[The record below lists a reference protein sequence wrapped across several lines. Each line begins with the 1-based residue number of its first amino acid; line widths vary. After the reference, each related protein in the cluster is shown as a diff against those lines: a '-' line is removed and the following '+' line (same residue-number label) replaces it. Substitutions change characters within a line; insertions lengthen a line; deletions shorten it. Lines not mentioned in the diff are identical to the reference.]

1 MFTGLVEEIGTVRRI
16 LPGRDSVRIRIQAPR
31 LAPELRTGDSV
42 AVDGVC
48 LTLTETQ
55 GDDFEA
61 TAVSQTLKQS
71 TLGRLRTGERVNL
84 ERALALGD
92 RLGGHLVQGHVD
104 GVGSVVSVRPKGD
117 SRMIT
122 VRIPAGLMR
131 QVAERG
137 SVALNGV
144 SLTVALLERERI
156 TVSVIPHTF
165 ENTTLKEL
173 APGSRVNV
181 ETDLFAKYA
190 ERLLSRDQTGTKIG
204 EVEMGVEE

>member
-1 MFTGLVEEIGTVRRI
+1 MFTGLIEEIGTVRRI
-16 LPGRDSVRIRIQAPR
+16 LPGNDSVRIRIQAPR

-42 AVDGVC
+42 AVNGVC
-48 LTLTETQ
+48 LTVTEKR

-71 TLGRLRTGERVNL
+71 TLGRLRAGERVNL
-84 ERALALGD
+84 ERALAIGD

-104 GVGSVVSVRPKGD
+104 GIASVVSIRPKGD

-122 VRIPAGLMR
+122 VRIPSDLLR

-144 SLTVALLERERI
+144 SLTVAALERDRI

-173 APGSRVNV
+173 APGGRVNV

-190 ERLLSRDQTGTKIG
+190 ERLLSRRRMDMGIG
-204 EVEMGVEE
+204 EYDMGAEE

>member
-16 LPGRDSVRIRIQAPR
+16 LPGRDSVRIGIRAPR
-31 LAPELRTGDSV
+31 LAPELRKGDSI
-42 AVDGVC
+42 AVNGVC
-48 LTLTETQ
+48 LTATETA

-71 TLGRLRTGERVNL
+71 TLGRLRAGDRVNL

-104 GVGSVVSVRPKGD
+104 GIGSVVSVRPKGD

-122 VRIPAGLMR
+122 VRVPSGLMR
-131 QVAERG
+131 QLAERG

-144 SLTVALLERERI
+144 SLTVAVLERDRI

-173 APGSRVNV
+173 APGGQVNV

-190 ERLLSRDQTGTKIG
+190 ERLLSRRQTEIG
-204 EVEMGVEE
+204 RSELGVEE

>member
-16 LPGRDSVRIRIQAPR
+16 LNGRDSVRIRIQAPR
-31 LAPELRTGDSV
+31 IGAQLRAGESV

-48 LTLTETQ
+48 LTATETFE
-55 GDDFEA
+55 DAFEA

-71 TLGRLRTGERVNL
+71 TLGRLRAGDRVNL

-104 GVGSVVSVRPKGD
+104 GIGSVVSIRTQGD
-117 SRMIT
+117 ARMIA
-122 VRIPAGLMR
+122 VRMPEALMR
-131 QVAERG
+131 HMAERG

-144 SLTVALLERERI
+144 SLTVAVLERDRI

-165 ENTTLKEL
+165 ENTTLMRL
-173 APGSRVNV
+173 AAGAPVNV
-181 ETDLFAKYA
+181 ETDLIAKYA
-190 ERLLSRDQTGTKIG
+190 ERLLSRRHPGPENGPG
-204 EVEMGVEE
+204 EPWMEA

>member
-1 MFTGLVEEIGTVRRI
+1 MFTGLIEEIGTVRRI
-16 LPGRDSVRIRIQAPR
+16 LPGHDSVRIRIEAPR
-31 LAPELRTGDSV
+31 LSPELRKGDSV
-42 AVDGVC
+42 AVNGVC
-48 LTLTETQ
+48 LTMTETQ

-104 GVGSVVSVRPKGD
+104 GIGSVVSVRPKGD

-122 VRIPAGLMR
+122 VRIPSGLMR
-131 QVAERG
+131 HLAERG
-137 SVALNGV
+137 SVALDGV
-144 SLTVALLERERI
+144 SLTVAVLERDRI
-156 TVSVIPHTF
+156 TVSVIPYTF

-173 APGSRVNV
+173 SPGGRVNV

-190 ERLLSRDQTGTKIG
+190 ERLLSRRQTETKIG
-204 EVEMGVEE
+204 ENEMGAEE